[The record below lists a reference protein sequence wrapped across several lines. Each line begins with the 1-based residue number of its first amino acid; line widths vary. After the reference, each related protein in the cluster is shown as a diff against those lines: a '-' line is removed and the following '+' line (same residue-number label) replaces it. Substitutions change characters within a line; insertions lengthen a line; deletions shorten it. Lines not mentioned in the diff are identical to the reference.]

1 MPTVDSEAF
10 WVSSGMLGHTQNIFE
25 SDESA
30 VSQERFVF
38 WT

>member
-1 MPTVDSEAF
+1 M
-10 WVSSGMLGHTQNIFE
+10 WSGMLGHAQNIFQ

-30 VSQERFVF
+30 ASQERFVF